1 MIDEDILKDFLVE
14 AKDGIAKMEEE
25 FIELEKDKGNLEIIK
40 SLFRTMHSLKGASGF
55 FGFKSLE
62 GIAHFAE
69 DILGKVRD
77 GEIEPTEEVIDILL
91 KCLDEIK
98 YIVAY
103 LEENKT
109 EPVEDRILDF
119 LVDLS
124 NFTNKLKKKGDVQA
138 SKEAEKEV
146 IQEVKTEEVSQKEEP
161 FEEKAEAKEEP
172 EVEEKV
178 LNEKVLPE
186 EKRRL
191 KKRRKQLQ
199 PLRYNLLRPI
209 LKLTSN
215 FLINL

>member
-1 MIDEDILKDFLVE
+1 M
-14 AKDGIAKMEEE
+14 
-25 FIELEKDKGNLEIIK
+25 
-40 SLFRTMHSLKGASGF
+40 
-55 FGFKSLE
+55 
-62 GIAHFAE
+62 
-69 DILGKVRD
+69 
-77 GEIEPTEEVIDILL
+77 L